1 MIPHSARIDWSD
13 VNVGCARAV
22 KQSEFKIFG
31 SDAIP
36 VQILTV
42 ITFLCFLHITEF
54 LGSNVSDTS
63 KRFQSIECISRNAP
77 KSSKTKFSRTR
88 ALVMALVESP
98 CEQCKRIFLPLGS
111 SAMVSMG

>member
-1 MIPHSARIDWSD
+1 MKI
-13 VNVGCARAV
+13 GCARAV
-22 KQSEFKIFG
+22 RQSEFQVFG

-42 ITFLCFLHITEF
+42 ITFFCFLHITASF
-54 LGSNVSDTS
+54 GFNLSLTTTPC
-63 KRFQSIECISRNAP
+63 QSIECISRKAP
-77 KSSKTKFSRTR
+77 KSSKTKLSRTR

-98 CEQCKRIFLPLGS
+98 EEQCKRIFLPLGS